1 MKRGGFDTSRANPKA
16 RASFDMDRD
25 RAFERSSRGSR
36 DSKDEVVE
44 KALEIDRRP
53 PNELV
58 VGLLAGRGLPAMDGG
73 LFTKGSSD
81 PVVRLLL
88 DGEEEKR
95 STVLRR
101 TLEPRWDES
110 FEFAADDATAS
121 LVLVVEDWDLLSGN
135 DFMGR
140 VEVPLAP
147 ATWQR
152 RASGT
157 SCGRAKRDADA
168 ADAAAADAGAD
179 AAQGV
184 RCRPAA
190 WASARAG
197 GRHRLGE
204 LQLRSTAPQPRQA
217 PAEYRRR
224 DARGGRGRGGRGAR
238 AAAAAAALR
247 EWRQARRRAG
257 RDGDGGEG
265 PAEDDADGGEP
276 PPPSPRRPRAR
287 AAAPGRRRR
296 VQAPN
301 ELLVCV
307 VRVAEAAGDGLWRA
321 DDQGLDRSAGGGSSC
336 STRRR
341 PKKKPRASPRRC
353 SPRSSARRRP

>member
-110 FEFAADDATAS
+110 FEFAADDAAS
-121 LVLVVEDWDLLSGN
+121 VAVG
-135 DFMGR
+135 
-140 VEVPLAP
+140 
-147 ATWQR
+147 
-152 RASGT
+152 GT
-157 SCGRAKRDADA
+157 GS
-168 ADAAAADAGAD
+168 
-179 AAQGV
+179 
-184 RCRPAA
+184 RPAI
-190 WASARAG
+190 AG
-197 GRHRLGE
+197 
-204 LQLRSTAPQPRQA
+204 
-217 PAEYRRR
+217 
-224 DARGGRGRGGRGAR
+224 
-238 AAAAAAALR
+238 
-247 EWRQARRRAG
+247 
-257 RDGDGGEG
+257 
-265 PAEDDADGGEP
+265 
-276 PPPSPRRPRAR
+276 
-287 AAAPGRRRR
+287 
-296 VQAPN
+296 
-301 ELLVCV
+301 
-307 VRVAEAAGDGLWRA
+307 
-321 DDQGLDRSAGGGSSC
+321 
-336 STRRR
+336 
-341 PKKKPRASPRRC
+341 
-353 SPRSSARRRP
+353 